1 MRDKWV
7 VVYGLM
13 VSPLI
18 MGGLIFNYIDW
29 SWGWDIPHF
38 HTWAFFLYLT
48 SHMWLARNNGL
59 PYVFAAISL
68 SSVWNDLLW
77 GFWWNVPQ
85 THYINPL
92 SFRVSWSFK
101 FFGQTLF
108 DVTPALMFW
117 SLIARVAFALGLI
130 IFRIKRNTLDLDLT
144 RSLRSKMESLLNY
157 LKT

>member
-1 MRDKWV
+1 
-7 VVYGLM
+7 
-13 VSPLI
+13 
-18 MGGLIFNYIDW
+18 
-29 SWGWDIPHF
+29 
-38 HTWAFFLYLT
+38 
-48 SHMWLARNNGL
+48 MWLARNNGI
-59 PYVFAAISL
+59 PYVFAAVSL

-77 GFWWNVPQ
+77 GFWWNVLQ

-92 SFRVSWSFK
+92 SFRVGWSFK

-130 IFRIKRNTLDLDLT
+130 IFRIKGNTLDLGLT

-157 LKT
+157 LKA